1 MQFNVLCRELAC
13 GARIWRELLAGIP
26 ESEAHTK
33 PNPQSWSIL
42 EVACHLLD
50 EEREDFRQRLDII
63 LHRPAEQWPPIDPAG
78 GVPARRYSE
87 QNFSEVVAAFLAE
100 REKSLAWLQTLA
112 APNLDAE
119 CPTPWGTMKAGDMLA
134 SWVAHDNLH
143 MRQIVELRRD
153 RIIEIAGPYGVMYA
167 GDW

>member
-1 MQFNVLCRELAC
+1 MQFDVLCRELAR
-13 GARIWRELLAGIP
+13 GALIWRELLADIP
-26 ESEAHTK
+26 EAEAQTK

-63 LHRPAEQWPPIDPAG
+63 LHRPAEEWPPISPVDW
-78 GVPARRYSE
+78 VTARRYSE
-87 QNFSEVVAAFLAE
+87 RDFGEVVAAFLAE
-100 REKSLAWLQTLA
+100 RERSLAWLRTLA
-112 APNLDAE
+112 APDLDAE
-119 CPTPWGTMKAGDMLA
+119 YRTPWGIMRAGDMLA

-143 MRQIVELRRD
+143 MRQIIELRRN
-153 RIIEIAGPYGVMYA
+153 RLVHLAGPYDVMYA